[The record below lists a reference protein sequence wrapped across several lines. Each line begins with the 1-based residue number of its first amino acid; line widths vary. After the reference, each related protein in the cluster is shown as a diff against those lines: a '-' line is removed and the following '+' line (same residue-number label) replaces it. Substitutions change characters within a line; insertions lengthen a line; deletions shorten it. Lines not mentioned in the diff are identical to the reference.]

1 MSIRYTSYPRTEP
14 PPAFVDKVVGVFQEH
29 RTDIS
34 TETLAKGLTSDQ
46 VLNLLRQDLVQLG
59 FEVEEGKRRAQ
70 KIQRPVFY
78 GENGVPTVRYE
89 VDAYNSEWQCG
100 LEIEAGRAWMGN
112 AVYRDLI
119 QACVMVQV
127 KYLVLA
133 VPNAYKYL
141 NAGRQAV
148 SHDYENAI
156 ALAEALFGHSRFR
169 LPYDLVVI
177 GY

>member
-1 MSIRYTSYPRTEP
+1 M
-14 PPAFVDKVVGVFQEH
+14 
-29 RTDIS
+29 
-34 TETLAKGLTSDQ
+34 
-46 VLNLLRQDLVQLG
+46 LNLLRQDLVQLG

-78 GENGVPTVRYE
+78 GEMGVPTVRYE
-89 VDAYNSEWQCG
+89 VDAYNVEWQCG

-133 VPNAYKYL
+133 VPNSDKYL
-141 NAGRQAV
+141 TSGRQAV
-148 SHDYENAI
+148 SRDYQNTI

-169 LPYDLVVI
+169 LPYDLVVL

>member
-34 TETLAKGLTSDQ
+34 TEPLAKGLTSDQ

-78 GENGVPTVRYE
+78 GENEVPTIRYE
-89 VDAYNSEWQCG
+89 VDAYNCQGRRESVPVG
-100 LEIEAGRAWMGN
+100 RSKTVPPSAAG
-112 AVYRDLI
+112 
-119 QACVMVQV
+119 
-127 KYLVLA
+127 
-133 VPNAYKYL
+133 
-141 NAGRQAV
+141 
-148 SHDYENAI
+148 
-156 ALAEALFGHSRFR
+156 
-169 LPYDLVVI
+169 
-177 GY
+177 

>member
-34 TETLAKGLTSDQ
+34 TEPLAKGLTSDQ

-78 GENGVPTVRYE
+78 GENGVPTIRYE

-127 KYLVLA
+127 QYLVLA
-133 VPNAYKYL
+133 VPNSYKYL
-141 NAGRQAV
+141 TSGRQAV
-148 SHDYENAI
+148 SNDYQNTT

-169 LPYDLVVI
+169 LPYDLVVV